1 MIHDPSLELVGE
13 GRTFRAFR
21 EELQRVAASA
31 RPVTVLLEGE
41 PGTGK
46 SLAAAYLHRCSERR
60 EGPLVTVDLGALGA
74 NLIEAELF
82 GHEEGAYTGADR
94 AREGRFRRADGGTL
108 VLEGIEDLPLE
119 TQVKLLRVL
128 QERVVEPLGAEAPI
142 AVDVRIVA
150 TSAKPLQE
158 LVRAGLF
165 REDLYYRLAVVV
177 LHVPPLRARS
187 GDLPGL
193 VEHLN
198 QRVASRL
205 GVSERALDELALECL
220 TQHSWPGNV
229 RELENALERVQ
240 VLAPGGDRQQP
251 VAAEEFEFLKE
262 AVAGAAGE
270 LARLALAQGLEL
282 DELSAACIERA
293 LREERGNASAAARR
307 LGLSRRA
314 LEYRRRKLGQGE
326 PDDDQVA
333 GP

>member
-1 MIHDPSLELVGE
+1 MHQDSSSELIGE
-13 GRTFRAFR
+13 GRTFHLFR
-21 EELQRVAASA
+21 EELQRVAASD

-46 SLAAAYLHRCSERR
+46 TLAAAYLHRHSERR
-60 EGPLVTVDLGALGA
+60 EGPLVTVDLGALGPT
-74 NLIEAELF
+74 LIEAELF
-82 GHEEGAYTGADR
+82 GHEAGAYTGADR

-128 QERVVEPLGAEAPI
+128 QERVVEPLGGEAPI
-142 AVDVRIVA
+142 AVDVRVVA
-150 TSAKPLQE
+150 TSSKPLQG
-158 LVRAGLF
+158 LVREGLF

-177 LHVPPLRARS
+177 LQVPPLRARA
-187 GDLPGL
+187 GDLAGL
-193 VEHLN
+193 VTHLSR
-198 QRVASRL
+198 QAAERL
-205 GVSERALDELALECL
+205 GVQERALEEGVLSCLEE
-220 TQHSWPGNV
+220 HPWPGNV

-240 VLAPGGDRQQP
+240 VLAPDGNRQRA
-251 VAAEEFEFLKE
+251 VSVEEFAFLGE

-293 LREERGNASAAARR
+293 LQEERGNASAAARR

-314 LEYRRRKLGQGE
+314 LEYRRRKLAGGE
-326 PDDDQVA
+326 SGEDEHE
-333 GP
+333 